1 MRFTRRIP
9 LAAALLTSALPLAL
23 PGTARAAAFDAFA
36 QGAKS
41 AGMAGAFVA
50 QADDPT
56 TIHNNIAGLVFVEA
70 FKASVGVGAQVQS
83 EVLYQGLPPGRGQG
97 TTGEQRDEA
106 VFVPHAY
113 LAMKLGKA
121 TKLGLGISQP
131 FHFRSR
137 WDDPDTY
144 AGRDTAT
151 SSKVLS
157 WDVTLGLSHKIG
169 NSVGIGAGVVYRN
182 SVLELERRYQGT
194 SPITGLRQD
203 FGSLASETDPS
214 DGIGF
219 TAGLLHKPS
228 KKFSWGA
235 SYRSSIEIDY
245 TGTGTLTQ
253 ISTGNAQLDDLL
265 RATLPFGQDLATT
278 TTLELPDQA
287 RLGFAFG
294 NGKSWLMELDIE
306 RIGWSTVQQLR
317 FDFPSN
323 PELTRTVPL
332 RFEDTFNYRLGFQYS
347 FPTGF
352 QLRAGVALE
361 ESPQPDGTV
370 GALLAD
376 GERTV
381 AAFGVGLDWLQLALQ
396 WIEQEERL
404 IVTQEEGLNGNYR
417 ASSWL
422 VGLTINM

>member
-1 MRFTRRIP
+1 MRPQPPI
-9 LAAALLTSALPLAL
+9 LALLPAALALLC
-23 PGTARAAAFDAFA
+23 PGFAGAAAFEAFSE
-36 QGAKS
+36 GAKS

-50 QADDPT
+50 QADDPSS
-56 TIHNNIAGLVFVEA
+56 IHGNIAGLVFVEA
-70 FKASVGVGAQVQS
+70 FKASIGVGAQVQS

-106 VFVPHAY
+106 VFVPHAA

-137 WDDPDTY
+137 WDDPDSY
-144 AGRDTAT
+144 AGRESAT
-151 SSKVLS
+151 SGKVQS
-157 WDVTLGLSHKIG
+157 WDVTLGISHKIG
-169 NSVGIGAGVVYRN
+169 NTVGIGAGVIYRS
-182 SVLELERRYQGT
+182 SVLELDRRYQGT
-194 SPITGLRQD
+194 NPITGLRQD
-203 FGSLASETDPS
+203 FGSLATETDPS
-214 DGIGF
+214 DGVGF

-245 TGTGTLTQ
+245 VGTGTLTQ
-253 ISTGNAQLDDLL
+253 IATGNAQLDDLL
-265 RATLPFGQDLATT
+265 RATLPFGQELAATT
-278 TTLELPDQA
+278 SLELPDQA

-294 NGKSWLMELDIE
+294 NGKSWLAELDLE
-306 RIGWSTVQQLR
+306 RIGWATVQQLR
-317 FDFPSN
+317 FEIPSR
-323 PELTRTVPL
+323 PELSRTLPL

-352 QLRAGVALE
+352 QLRAGVAFE

-370 GALLAD
+370 GAFLAD
-376 GERTV
+376 GDRTV
-381 AAFGVGLDWLQLALQ
+381 AGFGVGLDWLQLALQ
-396 WIEQEERL
+396 WVEQQERR
-404 IVTQEEGLNGNYR
+404 VATQEEGLNGNYR